1 MARNTVGESSTTL
14 HLIVKAQ
21 LNVIV
26 EPDLMV
32 ADFGSNAEFTC
43 KAYHKDGPDDD
54 GQGEKDYLASCH
66 TAIKLRYSEST
77 IPQYLLHQ
85 KEIVA
90 SRLRLFNVRVCYPGI
105 DIEKIV
111 DLWTFFNIEKEILE
125 NSDMIQSQSHL
136 TSISLLMNG
145 LSFT

>member
-1 MARNTVGESSTTL
+1 MTMMNAMNRSLAFFRPLEAVVDLIPNRKWYTITNCITIIFLSASRCVARNTVGESSTTL

-66 TAIKLRYSEST
+66 TTIKLG
-77 IPQYLLHQ
+77 
-85 KEIVA
+85 V
-90 SRLRLFNVRVCYPGI
+90 F
-105 DIEKIV
+105 
-111 DLWTFFNIEKEILE
+111 
-125 NSDMIQSQSHL
+125 
-136 TSISLLMNG
+136 
-145 LSFT
+145 